1 MHVPIPNKV
10 FSYQKQ
16 NLQKQDSMSSS
27 SNCTTQ
33 PLIQIEKTILETL
46 WNGAQ
51 TTNRRKN
58 STWHIWTREGAK
70 L

>member
-1 MHVPIPNKV
+1 MNGVSESRNMRLQVKLVSIMHVPIPNKV

-46 WNGAQ
+46 
-51 TTNRRKN
+51 
-58 STWHIWTREGAK
+58 
-70 L
+70 